1 IDVKNPSN
9 GEVMATIPGGT
20 EGHVDEAV
28 KAAYKAFRSEQWKK
42 VKPHERGEL
51 LFSIA
56 DKMKAERYEL
66 AKLESMDVGKPLSHG
81 YADVDAAIRYFRFYG
96 GAADKVMGDTIAIED
111 GLLNYVVREPVCVTA
126 HV

>member
-1 IDVKNPSN
+1 PSRLDIELGGLVLNKFKMYIN
-9 GEVMATIPGGT
+9 GEWTDNGTNGRSIDEKNSSNREGMASIPRGT

-56 DKMKAERYEL
+56 DKMKAERDEL
-66 AKLESMDVGKPLSHG
+66 AKLESMDVGKPLSQG
-81 YADVDAAIRYFRFYG
+81 YADVDAAI
-96 GAADKVMGDTIAIED
+96 
-111 GLLNYVVREPVCVTA
+111 
-126 HV
+126 